1 MSSSSSIF
9 PICVM
14 YSARERERRRI
25 LPQGCE
31 KLSHGLGVLEQEFNK
46 CSRLFY
52 DLQASW
58 EKEVQRQKNKRWRRA
73 VVIIQKYVRKWLVW
87 RAYLKFLLVTSSIQC
102 CWRKMLAIMEFWR
115 LKQKANEVATNRIQD
130 SRVNLLKEGG
140 NDTVQPCGTTQAR
153 SDSDFGVKFSTIQFY
168 AIEYNSK
175 SNRLI
180 KLKLYQKISE
190 VLVYIGVTFQM
201 NRSSQRTVWIFLFT
215 SF

>member
-1 MSSSSSIF
+1 MNYILVMSSSSSIF

-58 EKEVQRQKNKRWRRA
+58 EKEVQRQKNERWRRA

-87 RAYLKFLLVTSSIQC
+87 RAYLKFLLVTSFIQC

-115 LKQKANEVATNRIQD
+115 LKQEANEVATNRIQD
-130 SRVNLLKEGG
+130 SRANLLKEGG
-140 NDTVQPCGTTQAR
+140 NDIVQPCDTT
-153 SDSDFGVKFSTIQFY
+153 
-168 AIEYNSK
+168 
-175 SNRLI
+175 
-180 KLKLYQKISE
+180 
-190 VLVYIGVTFQM
+190 
-201 NRSSQRTVWIFLFT
+201 
-215 SF
+215 

>member
-1 MSSSSSIF
+1 
-9 PICVM
+9 
-14 YSARERERRRI
+14 
-25 LPQGCE
+25 
-31 KLSHGLGVLEQEFNK
+31 
-46 CSRLFY
+46 
-52 DLQASW
+52 
-58 EKEVQRQKNKRWRRA
+58 
-73 VVIIQKYVRKWLVW
+73 
-87 RAYLKFLLVTSSIQC
+87 LKFLLVTSSIQC

-115 LKQKANEVATNRIQD
+115 LKQEANEVATNRIQD

-201 NRSSQRTVWIFLFT
+201 NRKCMNFFIYFLLT
-215 SF
+215 CGLSIR